1 MNSPTSAASNLP
13 VVSATDLEKR
23 IRQHKNEFLI
33 TLQQHPETAVLAG
46 NFQRQQPQ
54 MQTSDV
60 AIVAPEPDEAEE
72 LLNVFN
78 SSHVL
83 GAARLT
89 HATSTETQEDKLAHA
104 MIYAVSDVNENA
116 AQVAVAVE
124 KAWNAWREPLHLVV
138 IVLQNGEKG
147 KDGERLL
154 REHVFFSDTTILP
167 LSVPLWEA
175 SQTFTSEDWADL
187 CKIGSGMNAESLNEA
202 LLFLTEI
209 TPERFAKELTRL
221 TNKSSPDVVKSCAQL
236 VRKESIKKGTAL
248 KKRVLRE
255 SGMEELAHRFHY
267 LRYPDMPALV
277 ELLRVAKQLAAL
289 YEKAVFILA
298 DVVQAETKEQKRADE
313 LHGVLE
319 KLTEGET
326 AGFSQR
332 KSLGALQAAIAYIN
346 KEPLQQDSQELT
358 GTEQALLGD
367 ITPRLG
373 DIKKKLIEV
382 RGAISRAFDPLDRA
396 VEILQTVGDLV
407 EERVKTRQ
415 EQAEES
421 RYAATSIIEGL
432 KTVEDYLKSG
442 GHPPSG
448 SDVEDA
454 ALALLGNLRTNNEK
468 RLKMAKEVL
477 NAVRDS
483 HGQLQSDVAMFEE
496 DIRCLIHLASPDTEV
511 EEPDKTTLA
520 RLFGRYGTDVTTRV
534 EVEVPPE
541 DPAFNKQ
548 ALQAIDKLFDELDT
562 RRAVPYLLSEGDS
575 QMIEHARAQLDC
587 IYNFFDVRS
596 GESQHDN

>member
-13 VVSATDLEKR
+13 VVSATDLAKR
-23 IRQHKNEFLI
+23 IRQYKNEFLI

-60 AIVAPEPDEAEE
+60 AVVAPEHDEAEK

-83 GAARLT
+83 GPAQIT
-89 HATSTETQEDKLAHA
+89 HATGTETQEDELAHA
-104 MIYAVSDVNENA
+104 IIYAVSDVNENA
-116 AQVAVAVE
+116 AQIAVDVDTARL
-124 KAWNAWREPLHLVV
+124 ARGLPPHRVV

-147 KDGERLL
+147 KGGERLL
-154 REHVFFSDTTILP
+154 RKRVISDTTILP

-175 SQTFTSEDWADL
+175 SQSFTSEDWADL
-187 CKIGSGMNAESLNEA
+187 CKIGSGMNDESLKEA

-209 TPERFAKELTRL
+209 APERFAKELTRL

-267 LRYPDMPALV
+267 LRYPDMPELV
-277 ELLRVAKQLAAL
+277 KLLMDAAQLDTL
-289 YEKAVFILA
+289 YKEAVFILEG
-298 DVVQAETKEQKRADE
+298 VVQAEEEEQEHAAALRGE
-313 LHGVLE
+313 LTQ
-319 KLTEGET
+319 LTAGET
-326 AGFSQR
+326 AGPSRR
-332 KSLGALQAAIAYIN
+332 KSLDALQAAIADID
-346 KEPLQQDSQELT
+346 ETPQQDSQELE
-358 GTEQALLGD
+358 GKEQPLLGD
-367 ITPRLG
+367 IKEELTKAR
-373 DIKKKLIEV
+373 D
-382 RGAISRAFDPLDRA
+382 AISDFPVPDAVKALDSA
-396 VEILQTVGDLV
+396 LEILQTVGDQV

-415 EQAEES
+415 EQADKS
-421 RYAATSIIEGL
+421 RDAAMPIIKGL
-432 KTVEDYLKSG
+432 KTVEAYLKSG
-442 GHPPSG
+442 GHPPSS

-483 HGQLQSDVAMFEE
+483 HAQLQSDVAMFEE
-496 DIRCLIHLASPDTEV
+496 DIHCLIHLASPDTEV

-520 RLFGRYGTDVTTRV
+520 RLFGRYGTDVTTRM

-541 DPAFNKQ
+541 DPEFNKQ
-548 ALQAIDKLFDELDT
+548 AHQKFEELDT
-562 RRAVPYLLSEGDS
+562 HWDHQQRIYEGYGE
-575 QMIEHARAQLDC
+575 MIDHARERLEC
-587 IYNFFDVRS
+587 ILECIDDSFSVRS